1 MSLVSSIPTNSI
13 HDLIVVLSAIWN
25 TNAFFV
31 YLISIKVF
39 GLRWETRKMVAVVLA
54 TAGVVL
60 VVYGRTTVTPKN
72 QTQAI
77 SNAPSTPVLGNLL
90 TLVASFSYGLYQVL
104 YKMYVALPN
113 DSRKEERSIYQS
125 ISGDEESEIEHE
137 SSQTTNLLPFAL
149 FPNLITTFIGLAT
162 GIFLWV
168 FLLICDR
175 TGIEIFRLPKDG
187 WTVMCIA
194 GIAFSGTIFNS
205 GLMVRFLNARSW

>member
-1 MSLVSSIPTNSI
+1 
-13 HDLIVVLSAIWN
+13 VLSAIWN

-31 YLISIKVF
+31 YLISIKAF
-39 GLRWETRKMVAVVLA
+39 GLKLEIRKMVAVVLA

-60 VVYGRTTVTPKN
+60 VVCGRTAVTPKN
-72 QTQAI
+72 QTHAI
-77 SNAPSTPVLGNLL
+77 SNAPSAPVFGNLL

-113 DSRKEERSIYQS
+113 DSRKKERSIYQS

-137 SSQTTNLLPFAL
+137 FPRTTNPLPFAL
-149 FPNLITTFIGLAT
+149 FPNLMTTLVGLAT

-168 FLLICDR
+168 FVLMCDR

-187 WTVMCIA
+187 RTVLCIA
-194 GIAFSGTIFNS
+194 GIALSGTIFNS
-205 GLMVRFLNARSW
+205 GLMVCFLNARF